1 MENRGHPIRVEQP
14 EPLPTEASALLKD
27 LERGAEAR

>member
-1 MENRGHPIRVEQP
+1 MENRGYPYPAEQP
-14 EPLPTEASALLKD
+14 QLLPTKVSVLLKD